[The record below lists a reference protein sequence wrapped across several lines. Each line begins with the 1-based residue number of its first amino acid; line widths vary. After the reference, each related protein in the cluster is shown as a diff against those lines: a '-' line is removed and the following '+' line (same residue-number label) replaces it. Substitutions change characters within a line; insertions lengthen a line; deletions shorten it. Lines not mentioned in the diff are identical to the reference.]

1 MTRVAILERIKCK
14 NGTGCEFICGHYCP
28 INRTG
33 QDCIVLNEKEKKPV
47 IDEMLC
53 TGCGICVKRC
63 PVQCISIVNLPEKLK
78 DDPIHRYGRN
88 AFELFHLPI
97 PKAGKVVGLIGR
109 NGIGKSTALNIL
121 AGTLK
126 PNFGNLD
133 TPPTD
138 EQISERY
145 GNTSLGDYFKRL
157 YAGNIKISYKPQRI
171 DLLPKH
177 FEGTVKELLKKADEK
192 GISQKLAKDLGID
205 HLMDRNIRQ
214 LSGGELQKVAII
226 AAASKKAEMY
236 YFDEPASFLDI
247 TTRIKVAKLIRGIAD
262 EKTAVIVVEHDL
274 ATLDYIS
281 DEIQIVYG
289 KAGCYGVISQSKA
302 VRRGIN
308 EYLDGYLPDDNVRF
322 RDYPIKFFQY
332 AAERHASH
340 KILLEF
346 PAMEKKF
353 ETFHMKSNNGKIS
366 KGEILAVM
374 GANGLGK
381 TTFLKMLAGELK
393 PDNIEAPKLKIA
405 YKIQYPSSD
414 IEGTVKSWL
423 FKIGGSKYM
432 SGWYRQ
438 TLLEK
443 LGLGTLLDNEVKGL
457 SGGELQKLYIAVTLL
472 QDCDIYAFDE
482 PSAFIDVED
491 RLNVAEVIK
500 DFVVKNEK
508 CAIVV
513 DHDVQFID
521 YIGDSMLVFEGNP
534 GVDGNVFGPV
544 TKAEGMNRVLKI
556 LDITYRQDMETK
568 RPRINKPGSQ
578 LDSEQRSKGRYYYTD

>member
-1 MTRVAILERIKCK
+1 MSRIAILERIKCK

-33 QDCIVLNEKEKKPV
+33 QECIIVNEKEKKPV

-53 TGCGICVKRC
+53 SGCGICVKRC

-78 DDPIHRYGRN
+78 DDPIHRYGKN

-97 PKAGKVVGLIGR
+97 PKAGKVVGLLGR

-126 PNFGNLD
+126 PNFGNPD
-133 TPPTD
+133 APPND
-138 EQISERY
+138 KQISERY
-145 GNTSLGDYFKRL
+145 ANTSLGDYFKRL
-157 YAGNIKISYKPQRI
+157 YSGDIKISYKPQRI

-177 FEGTVKELLKKADEK
+177 FEGTVKDLLKKADEK
-192 GISQKLAKDLGID
+192 GISQKLAKDLGMD
-205 HLMDRNIRQ
+205 HLMDRDIKQ
-214 LSGGELQKVAII
+214 LSGGELQKTAII
-226 AAASKKAEMY
+226 AAACKKAEIY

-247 TTRIKVAKLIRGIAD
+247 TTRIKVARLIREIAD
-262 EKTAVIVVEHDL
+262 EKTSVIVVEHDL

-289 KAGCYGVISQSKA
+289 KAGCYGVISQSKS
-302 VRRGIN
+302 VRRGVN

-346 PAMEKKF
+346 PEMEKKF
-353 ETFHMKSNNGKIS
+353 ETFHMKSNKGQIS

-423 FKIGGSKYM
+423 FKIGGAKYM

-443 LGLGTLLDNEVKGL
+443 LNLGSLLDNEVKGL

-534 GVDGNVFGPV
+534 GIDGNVFGPV
-544 TKAEGMNRVLKI
+544 TKSEGMNRVLKI

-578 LDSEQRSKGRYYYTD
+578 LDSEQRTKGRYYYTG